1 MPLYTYVAV
10 YKDSNYIAQQ
20 RRSNFQGFGDWIE
33 ALPVTLRKKAARI
46 CTLGL
51 SQFQIGKMF
60 GKELKQLTAATLSSS
75 QSKLK
80 AE

>member
-33 ALPVTLRKKAARI
+33 ALPVTLRKKAAQDMYAGFKPVPNRKNVWQRTQTI
-46 CTLGL
+46 DGSDLVVIAIQT
-51 SQFQIGKMF
+51 
-60 GKELKQLTAATLSSS
+60 
-75 QSKLK
+75 QS
-80 AE
+80 